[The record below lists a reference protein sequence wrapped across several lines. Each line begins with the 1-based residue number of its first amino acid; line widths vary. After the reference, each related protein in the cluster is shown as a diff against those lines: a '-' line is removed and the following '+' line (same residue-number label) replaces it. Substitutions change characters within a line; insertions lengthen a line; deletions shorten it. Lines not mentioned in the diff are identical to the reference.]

1 MCHVPLRHQKI
12 AKTFLNLKD
21 WNPVSN
27 SGPLNIKNIILLTLY
42 LTKLLYF
49 LHCREKTV
57 YFCHPDTIF
66 CH

>member
-27 SGPLNIKNIILLTLY
+27 SGPLNIKIIILLTLY
-42 LTKLLYF
+42 LT
-49 LHCREKTV
+49 
-57 YFCHPDTIF
+57 
-66 CH
+66 